1 MILIDTHIWVWL
13 ANEDERLKP
22 VYREALNEAM
32 LEAPLMVSDISIW
45 EIQTAVAAGG
55 MTLPIPLEDW
65 FRRATH
71 PTMFDLKRITPDVAI
86 EIDHLGP
93 FHKDPADRIITATA
107 RVLEVPLATHD
118 KDIIQSGAVA
128 IWQP

>member
-13 ANEDERLKP
+13 ANGDDRLKP
-22 VYREALNEAM
+22 AHHEALYEAM
-32 LEAPLMVSDISIW
+32 LEAPLLVSDISLW

-55 MTLPIPLEDW
+55 MKLPVPLAEW
-65 FRRATH
+65 FQQSTH
-71 PTMFDLKRITPDVAI
+71 PTMFKLKRITPDVVV
-86 EIDHLGP
+86 EIDRLEP
-93 FHKDPADRIITATA
+93 FHKEPADRIITATA

-118 KDIIQSGAVA
+118 KDIIQSGAVP